1 MSERIRTIAVVGTG
15 TMGGGIAYVAAVSG
29 YFVRMQDVSE
39 EIVQRALA
47 RIRELLDDQRRRGK
61 IAAEVVEAAMERL
74 CPTTDLNEAVAGAD
88 LIIEAVPERLALKQ
102 EIFRALDRFCQPRAI
117 LASNTS
123 SLSIREIAS
132 VVSRSERV
140 LGMHFFN
147 PPHVMRL
154 VEVVRHDGTLPEV
167 VEEVVG
173 VARRMGKE
181 PIVVRDSPGFVTSR
195 LGVALGLEAM
205 RMLEQGIASAEDIDR
220 AMELGYNHP
229 MGPLRVSDLVGLD
242 VRLHIAEYLH
252 EKLGSEVFRP
262 PEILRRLVAEGK
274 LGKKSGQG
282 FYRWD

>member
-1 MSERIRTIAVVGTG
+1 MVERIRTIAVVGTG
-15 TMGGGIAYVAAVSG
+15 TMGRGIAQVAAVSG
-29 YFVRMQDVSE
+29 YSVRMHDVSE
-39 EIVQRALA
+39 VVLQRALA
-47 RIRELLDDQRRRGK
+47 QIRETLEGQRQRGK
-61 IAAEVVEAAMERL
+61 IPADVVEAAMGRL
-74 CPTTDLNEAVAGAD
+74 FPTVDLAEAAAPAD
-88 LIIEAVPERLALKQ
+88 LVVEAVPEKLSLKQ
-102 EIFRALDRFCQPRAI
+102 EIFRALDQLCSPTAI

-132 VVSRSERV
+132 VVSRPERV

-154 VEVVRHDGTLPEV
+154 VEVVRHEGTSSEV
-167 VEEVVG
+167 VEDVLD

-220 AMELGYNHP
+220 AMELGYNHA

-242 VRLHIAEYLH
+242 VRLHIAEYLY

-282 FYRWD
+282 FYKWD